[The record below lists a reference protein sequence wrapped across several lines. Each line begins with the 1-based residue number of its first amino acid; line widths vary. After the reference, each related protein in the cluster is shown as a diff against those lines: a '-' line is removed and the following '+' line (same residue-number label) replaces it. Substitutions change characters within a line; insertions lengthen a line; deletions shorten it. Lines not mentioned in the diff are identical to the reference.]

1 MKVWIVTAGW
11 NREETWI
18 LGVFATEQGAQAFVG
33 TLPVDGRGM
42 FDGYDFVRV
51 HAYDVTL

>member
-11 NREETWI
+11 HREETWI
-18 LGVFATEQGAQAFVG
+18 LGVFATEQSAQAFVG
-33 TLPVDGRGM
+33 TLPVDGRGR

-51 HAYDVTL
+51 HAYDVTP